1 LRYCSKFDLKDRY
14 KKMEKFYIFSK
25 LSLWETDLLKE
36 ENKEHPS
43 KDVVDAIIEY
53 SLSEE
58 FYSPTLKE
66 KIAISIN

>member
-1 LRYCSKFDLKDRY
+1 LISKGKETE
-14 KKMEKFYIFSK
+14 MEKFYIFSK
-25 LSLWETDLLKE
+25 LSLWETDLQIEERKE
-36 ENKEHPS
+36 ERPS
-43 KDVVDAIIEY
+43 EDVVDAIIKY